1 MNATIGLAFLA
12 GLASF
17 LSPCVFAL
25 VPVYVSY
32 LSGRS
37 INQQH
42 ALTSNNN
49 RLGAFLHGIAFVLGF
64 SAIFILLG
72 LTATILGRLT
82 QEISPWIAKIGGAI
96 VILFGLQMIG
106 VINIPFLDRDFKP
119 QTQADQRSGYLSS
132 FLMGV
137 VFSAGWTPCTGPVL
151 GAIFMIAMNI
161 AEIGRSIVLLGAYS
175 LGLSIPF
182 LITAMGV
189 DRMVAFVKK
198 HERTM
203 RYVEIVMGI
212 ILIIFGIMLFMG
224 TFQSL
229 ARLAP
234 IIDLNL

>member
-1 MNATIGLAFLA
+1 MNATIGLAFIA

-37 INQQH
+37 FNQQMVEGG
-42 ALTSNNN
+42 NKN
-49 RLGAFLHGIAFVLGF
+49 RLGVFLHGLAFVLGF
-64 SAIFILLG
+64 STIFILLG

-96 VILFGLQMIG
+96 VILFGFQMIG
-106 VINIPFLDRDFKP
+106 VIHLSFLDRDFKP
-119 QTQADQRSGYLSS
+119 QTRADQRYGYLSS

-161 AEIGRSIVLLGAYS
+161 AEIGRGVILLGAYS
-175 LGLSIPF
+175 LGLGIPF
-182 LITAMGV
+182 LVTALGV
-189 DRMVAFVKK
+189 DRVVVFVKK

-203 RYVEIVMGI
+203 RFIEVVMGI
-212 ILIIFGIMLFMG
+212 ILIIFGVMLFMG

-234 IIDLNL
+234 IIDVNL